1 MDKPRRTS
9 GRFGSL
15 AAAAITGVSLVVQ
28 SALAVV
34 VGVIL
39 AREFGRNAETDG
51 FFAAYGV
58 FIVLALAANAL
69 RLVVLP
75 PLARAREASRLAQE
89 TAAWATVL
97 ASGLVPVLVVSI
109 VFRRPIADFL
119 TGDGPELSLDTA
131 ATVLPLVVIAGIGQV
146 YAGLLASALAALD
159 DYVTSALAFI
169 VSSAAG
175 LATIL
180 VRLDSAGVKAVAVG
194 MIVNGVGATLLMAG
208 ALSFRAWKES
218 MPASG
223 ARPAGATLAS
233 RVVQAIRGC
242 ALPLA
247 LQGSYLMCLPL
258 APHEGVGAVTSFG
271 YAFLGSS
278 AVVAAT
284 ASSFGLVTA
293 VPLTRAGLDSSRVAH
308 HVVATSWLAV
318 LAVGAT
324 AGITAV
330 AGEPI
335 MSRVLGAEFY
345 GSAGAELGQL
355 IAMFAPWMVVTI
367 GVTVTFPLMF
377 VAGRE
382 RPLPWIALAMLLVQA
397 PLAFIGQRLFGLPGL
412 ALALAGSTVVT
423 LAGLLRVLEAL
434 RPSVRGLAVPTGYVL
449 VTAVPS
455 FLVAYL
461 VLPDVA
467 AAVVGLVVYLALAL
481 VLRPGGLVD
490 ALRYLHALR

>member
-1 MDKPRRTS
+1 MEKPSRTS
-9 GRFGSL
+9 GLGSL
-15 AAAAITGVSLVVQ
+15 ATAAITGVSLVFQ

-58 FIVLALAANAL
+58 FIVLALAANAI

-75 PLARAREASRLAQE
+75 PLARARAENRLAQE
-89 TAAWATVL
+89 TSAWATVL
-97 ASGLVPVLVVSI
+97 AAGLAPLLVLVLVL
-109 VFRRPIADFL
+109 RRPIADFL
-119 TGDGPELSLDTA
+119 TGDGPDLSLETA
-131 ATVLPLVVIAGIGQV
+131 AHVLPIVVVAGVGQI

-159 DYVTSALAFI
+159 DYITSAVAFI

-175 LATIL
+175 LIAIL
-180 VRLDSAGVKAVAVG
+180 LLLDRDGVEAVATG
-194 MIVNGVGATLLMAG
+194 MVVNGLGATAVMATMLFG
-208 ALSFRAWKES
+208 RARRAS

-223 ARPAGATLAS
+223 VRPSGWTLAA
-233 RVVQAIRGC
+233 RVVQAVRGC

-271 YAFLGSS
+271 YAFLGGS
-278 AVVAAT
+278 AIIAAT
-284 ASSFGLVTA
+284 AASFGLVTA
-293 VPLTRAGLDSSRVAH
+293 VPLTRAGVDSGRVAH

-318 LAVGAT
+318 LAVGAV

-345 GSAGAELGQL
+345 GAAGAELGQL
-355 IAMFAPWMVVTI
+355 IAYFAPWMVVSI

-382 RPLPWIALAMLLVQA
+382 RLLPLVAVGMLVIQA
-397 PLAFIGQRLFGLPGL
+397 PLAFTGQRLFGLPGL
-412 ALALAGSTVVT
+412 ALALAGSTAFT
-423 LAGLLRVLEAL
+423 LAALLYELGAL
-434 RPSVRGLAVPTGYVL
+434 RATVRGLAVPAVF
-449 VTAVPS
+449 VTATATPLFVLASALLPE
-455 FLVAYL
+455 LAAAALGLAAYL
-461 VLPDVA
+461 AVA
-467 AAVVGLVVYLALAL
+467 FLFHPPGLI
-481 VLRPGGLVD
+481 D
-490 ALRYLHALR
+490 ALRYLHALK